1 MKLAKMSRRLL
12 KSSDFMLITQIF
24 FSDRYFH
31 IHLAYLFSL
40 YRVKSLI
47 DFYFKIMATKPLYPI
62 NIIHFLP
69 SEEHHQALDEI
80 AQNIILITSQ
90 FTPLI
95 LD

>member
-12 KSSDFMLITQIF
+12 KKPNFMLITQIF

-47 DFYFKIMATKPLYPI
+47 DFYFKIRPNKPLYPS
-62 NIIHFLP
+62 NIIHCLL
-69 SEEHHQALDEI
+69 SEEYHQVLNEI
-80 AQNIILITSQ
+80 PQSVILITSQ
-90 FTPLI
+90 FAAAI